1 MTAMGGDA
9 AQAWSREAQVLW
21 AALREDAPLPAE
33 ALAGLLAGL
42 RDAPPAAVWHPT
54 GFVVLTLLRRPE
66 GALRLHLWPQGER
79 VLGTPCWPVHDHAW
93 HLRSHVLCG
102 RLESLEYE
110 VLDDDDGDAALYAVD
125 YGQGRSSRMRKS
137 ERRVSMSERAP
148 RRIEAGTRYEVSAGV
163 FHASSVAEVDL
174 TATLAATRHTAQRWP
189 WVVGALDG
197 PTVVSVE
204 RPTVEVTR
212 TRELLQRVRTALGH
226 IGNGCR

>member
-9 AQAWSREAQVLW
+9 AQAWSREAQALW

-33 ALAGLLAGL
+33 ALASLLAGL

-54 GFVVLTLLRRPE
+54 GFVVLTLLRRLE

-102 RLESLEYE
+102 RLESVEYE
-110 VLDDDDGDAALYAVD
+110 VVDDDDGAAALYAVD
-125 YGQGRSSRMRKS
+125 YGPGRSSCMRKS
-137 ERRVSMSERAP
+137 ERRVRVSERAP
-148 RRIEAGTRYEVSAGV
+148 RTIEAGQRYEVSAGV
-163 FHASSVAEVDL
+163 FHASSVAEVEF
-174 TATLAATRHTAQRWP
+174 TTTLAATRPTEQRWP
-189 WVVGALDG
+189 WVVGELEG

-204 RPTVEVTR
+204 RPSVAATR
-212 TRELLQRVRTALGH
+212 TRELLQRIRTALGH
-226 IGNGCR
+226 IGNG